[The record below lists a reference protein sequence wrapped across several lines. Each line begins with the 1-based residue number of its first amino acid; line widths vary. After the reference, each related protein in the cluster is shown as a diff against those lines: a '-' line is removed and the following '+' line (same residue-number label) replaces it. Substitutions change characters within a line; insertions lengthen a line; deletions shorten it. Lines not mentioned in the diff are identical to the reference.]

1 MTNNQI
7 SPITEII
14 QDAKNG
20 KMFILV
26 DDENRENEGD
36 LVIPAQMCNAQAV
49 NFMAKYGRG
58 LICLTL
64 DENRVNELAL
74 PLMSLNNS
82 SRYGTAFTV
91 SIESR
96 EGVSTGISA
105 ADRAKTIEVA
115 INPKKGKTDIIS
127 PGHIFPL
134 KAVNGGVLV
143 RAGHTEAAVD
153 ISHIAGLNPS
163 GVICEIMNEDGTM
176 ARLND
181 LIIFA
186 KKHNLKIGA
195 IKDLITYRLKND
207 ILVEKTAEKTLK
219 NKRFGKFKI
228 ITYRNKIE
236 NTEHIALIKGTI
248 SSDNC
253 LVRMHHFNIIEDIL
267 GGFVQDSK
275 LDKSMEIIN
284 NNGSGLIIIIR
295 KNEKQISHFFNE
307 NPKNNKLINYGIGA
321 QILLDL
327 GAKNISLLTT
337 SPKSIIGLDGYGINI
352 INNTI
357 LD

>member
-1 MTNNQI
+1 MINNQL
-7 SPITEII
+7 SPIEEII
-14 QDAKNG
+14 EDAKAG

-36 LVIPAQMCNAQAV
+36 LVIPAQMCDAQAV

-58 LICLTL
+58 LICLSL
-64 DENRVNELAL
+64 DEKRIAELAL
-74 PLMSLNNS
+74 PLMSLDNS
-82 SRYGTAFTV
+82 SRYGTAFTI

-115 INPKKGKTDIIS
+115 INSKKGKNDIAS

-153 ISHIAGLNPS
+153 ISRIAGLNPS

-176 ARLND
+176 ARLPD
-181 LIIFA
+181 LA
-186 KKHNLKIGA
+186 KFSQKHNLKIGA

-207 ILVEKTAEKTLK
+207 ILVKKTAEKTFK
-219 NKRFGKFKI
+219 NKKFGEFKV
-228 ITYRNKIE
+228 ITYLNKIE
-236 NTEHIALIKGTI
+236 NIEHIALVKGKI
-248 SSDNC
+248 SQKNC
-253 LVRMHHFNIIEDIL
+253 LARMHHFNITEDIL
-267 GGFVQDSK
+267 GGFSGESK
-275 LDKSMEIIN
+275 LDKSMKIIN

-295 KNEKQISHFFNE
+295 KNEKQISHLLD
-307 NPKNNKLINYGIGA
+307 KSLQKNKLINYGIGA

-337 SPKSIIGLDGYGINI
+337 SPKAIVGLDGYGINI
-352 INNTI
+352 LKNIKI
-357 LD
+357 